1 MAGKYGPSSV
11 TVTLEDSPGGTARAL
26 TAFITGGV
34 TVNKSSEMAETT
46 ALGDSAKAYTPIGI
60 TSGENISLTGIFD
73 STGTTGSHAI
83 FSTTGPDDGP
93 QDDTRECV
101 CVFGDSKTATFG
113 TRLVSYSV
121 IASNDNIQT
130 FAAELQVTGAVVWS

>member
-11 TVTLEDSPGGTARAL
+11 TMTLEDGPGGTARAL
-26 TAFITGGV
+26 TAFITGGL

-60 TSGENISLTGIFD
+60 TSAGENISITGIWD
-73 STGTTGSHAI
+73 TTGTTGTHAVLAAV
-83 FSTTGPDDGP
+83 DDGP
-93 QDDTRECV
+93 QDDTREAV
-101 CVFGDSKTATFG
+101 IVFGDSKTATIQ
-113 TRLVSYSV
+113 TRLISYSV